1 MKEHPDKN
9 FGIAHLGLDFWRK
22 VVDENPYSYKRND
35 VLLCVA
41 DDGRV
46 LCHQFLPSSELRIY
60 ECASQSQ
67 AMGCSTLIRIQEHP
81 RDLKDPFQIDS
92 YTTRSL
98 YKAAYHYEMQLA
110 EVVWLSPEKIR
121 PILNL

>member
-41 DDGRV
+41 DDDGRV

-67 AMGCSTLIRIQEHP
+67 AMGCSTLIRIQEHLSS
-81 RDLKDPFQIDS
+81 DNYKSPFSDS
-92 YTTRSL
+92 YNCR
-98 YKAAYHYEMQLA
+98 
-110 EVVWLSPEKIR
+110 
-121 PILNL
+121 